1 MRSFS
6 RFLIVLGSA
15 LILYGGDTALSI
27 GNTVTHAA
35 TVGATSNAEAINT
48 AVTAF
53 QTIGTLRRES
63 PINADAIM
71 NEYSGPLQALAQEV
85 DAKYG
90 LNLDSDILAAIE
102 DSKNNNEP
110 ILASQV
116 IDKAIQHIFFQTILD
131 RITVARDDFDNKASD
146 ALIQTWS
153 EAIAAFQAIKGTA
166 ARENKVLTADRQSI
180 ETGSNPALDIQITEA
195 FARGQTALN
204 KENPAEDKIALSIER
219 QVIRLS
225 LARAYYIG
233 VLREVEGIISN
244 RDRDLLEAREKQ
256 KEGEIFYRIIESF
269 IKQDNPTGNALIKAQ
284 FTGNVSNVVANEI
297 VSELSRGFMGR
308 VNAELKANET
318 SIGTDRG
325 RAMEVA
331 EEAQLYANV
340 FLADL
345 ELRLD
350 PNVRANLEN
359 ALISLKDA
367 SNANNASSA
376 EAIRQTI
383 SDILAN
389 YEKQLDI
396 AKYSKT
402 SDTSFIDSA
411 VSSYQAIG
419 VLRRQNPM
427 SADAIAAEYEG
438 DLQQLTQLV
447 DGVYGLSMNSDIM
460 TAIEF
465 IRSGN
470 QTALAAQ
477 AIDKTLQ
484 RVFALVVYNRVTL
497 ALDTFD
503 NLSTEALGLEWDR
516 AYAAYLAIIGTA
528 GRENKVLTADRLV
541 IESGSNP
548 DLDDH
553 ITLAFIH
560 GKEALS
566 KANVNDKTNVAIARE
581 NILLPLVRGFLIGVL
596 REVEGIIANRDR
608 DIDEAREKQIEGE
621 FFYRIVEGFISQT
634 NQTGSDRIKAQL
646 TGDLANVVANEI
658 VSEISRGSIGQIR
671 NNLIQM
677 ESTFGN
683 DRDQTVLAA
692 ERLSLYANIFLPDL
706 ALRLGSLERTKLE
719 NALQDLKEASTQGEM
734 NKAVSAA
741 QAILSIVANYEN
753 ALI

>member
-166 ARENKVLTADRQSI
+166 ARENKILTADRQAI

-419 VLRRQNPM
+419 VLRRQSPM

-447 DGVYGLSMNSDIM
+447 DGVYGLSMNNDIM

-516 AYAAYLAIIGTA
+516 AYAAYLAIIGTT
-528 GRENKVLTADRLV
+528 GRENKVLTADRLA

>member
-153 EAIAAFQAIKGTA
+153 EAIAAFQAIKGTT

-419 VLRRQNPM
+419 VLRRQSPM

-503 NLSTEALGLEWDR
+503 NLPTEALGLEWDR

-528 GRENKVLTADRLV
+528 GRENKVLTADRLA

-677 ESTFGN
+677 ESIFGN

>member
-6 RFLIVLGSA
+6 RFLVVLGSA

-153 EAIAAFQAIKGTA
+153 EAIAAFQAIKGTT

-419 VLRRQNPM
+419 VLRRQSPM

-528 GRENKVLTADRLV
+528 GRENKVLTADRLA

-677 ESTFGN
+677 ESIFGN